1 MPRTANGEGD
11 AQLPSLT
18 HFAPEAPSSQDL
30 GDRWRGGGR
39 GEAEARPAFNLMEG
53 VKDTN
58 IRGSGGGSEKAKES

>member
-18 HFAPEAPSSQDL
+18 HFAPDL